1 MMRILRECIM
11 KLALVVA
18 TSLALAVPVMADE
31 MALAPMA
38 LNSLSEPPANLATA
52 QVMNQSGQVIGTFQR
67 VVSDLNGKPAAISYL
82 TPEGKLV
89 VVAAP
94 AVSYDGQR
102 NILVT
107 ADSPQLLASR

>member
-1 MMRILRECIM
+1 M
-11 KLALVVA
+11 KLVLVTA
-18 TSLALAVPVMADE
+18 TLLMLGSPAIAEEVQ
-31 MALAPMA
+31 LAPVA
-38 LNSLSEPPANLATA
+38 LNSLSKPPAGLATA
-52 QVMNQSGQVIGTFQR
+52 QVMNQSGQVIGTFQK
-67 VVSDLNGKPAAISYL
+67 VVIDHNGKPAAISYL
-82 TPEGKLV
+82 TPEGNLV

>member
-1 MMRILRECIM
+1 M
-11 KLALVVA
+11 KFALVAA
-18 TSLALAVPVMADE
+18 TVLLLGIPAKAEEVQ
-31 MALAPMA
+31 LAPMA
-38 LNSLSEPPANLATA
+38 LNSLSKPPAALATA
-52 QVMNQSGQVIGTFQR
+52 QVMNQSGQVIGTFQK
-67 VVSDLNGKPAAISYL
+67 VVIDHNGKPAAISYL
-82 TPEGKLV
+82 TPDGKLV

>member
-1 MMRILRECIM
+1 M
-11 KLALVVA
+11 KSALVAA
-18 TSLALAVPVMADE
+18 TLLVLGIPAQAEEVQ
-31 MALAPMA
+31 LAPMA
-38 LNSLSEPPANLATA
+38 LNSLSKPPAGLATA

-67 VVSDLNGKPAAISYL
+67 VLTDHNGKPAAISYL
-82 TPEGKLV
+82 TPDGKLV

-102 NILVT
+102 NFLVT

>member
-1 MMRILRECIM
+1 M
-11 KLALVVA
+11 KLALVAA
-18 TSLALAVPVMADE
+18 TVLLFGIPAKAEEVR
-31 MALAPMA
+31 LAPMA
-38 LNSLSEPPANLATA
+38 LNSLSKPPATLAKA
-52 QVMNQSGQVIGTFQR
+52 QVMNQSGQVIGTFQK
-67 VVSDLNGKPAAISYL
+67 VVIDHNGKPAAISYL
-82 TPEGKLV
+82 TPDGKLV